1 MEEETALGR
10 NENDDLKGEINDYRT
25 DLGHREGSL
34 NNDLRPRARALESE
48 LAECEERSENQ
59 IRELQRLKNS
69 FNEQLNKNA
78 NLCDDTNQLE
88 NELQSVR
95 QLFKTLGQNRT

>member
-1 MEEETALGR
+1 MEEETGVCR
-10 NENDDLKGEINDYRT
+10 DENDDLKGEINDYRK
-25 DLGHREGSL
+25 DLGMRESQA
-34 NNDLRPRARALESE
+34 NNELRPRARALEAE

-78 NLCDDTNQLE
+78 NLCDDSNGLE
-88 NELQSVR
+88 VELQSVR
-95 QLFKTLGQNRT
+95 LLFKTLGQNRS

>member
-1 MEEETALGR
+1 MVD
-10 NENDDLKGEINDYRT
+10 NYVMC
-25 DLGHREGSL
+25 L
-34 NNDLRPRARALESE
+34 NIFAAKDFFSVEKSISNT
-48 LAECEERSENQ
+48 ENQ